1 MRVLFSCSAAVALL
15 ASMAIAAEEGLKSGL
30 QVGDAVGPF
39 NVVKCAGAADDGVK
53 VGDELCYR

>member
-1 MRVLFSCSAAVALL
+1 
-15 ASMAIAAEEGLKSGL
+15 MAIAAEEGLKSGL